1 MALNRQQ
8 LAKILELMGSVHD
21 GEALAAA
28 RRANL
33 LVKNSGVSWETLLG
47 AQSVS
52 LQMNGVQR
60 SPAAAS
66 QRPERPEWPRATN
79 GHGRELT
86 SYEMLYALLHSNRT
100 PGLIKRRLKPMED
113 RLEQGDVGEDELT
126 ELRAL
131 FKRYV
136 VPTAEA

>member
-8 LAKILELMGSVHD
+8 LAKILELMGSIHD

-28 RRANL
+28 RRATL

-52 LQMNGVQR
+52 LPVNGVQR
-60 SPAAAS
+60 PAPA
-66 QRPERPEWPRATN
+66 QPERPRASN

-100 PGLIKRRLKPMED
+100 PALLKRRLKPMEAK
-113 RLEQGDVGEDELT
+113 LEDGDVGEDELV

-136 VPTAEA
+136 VTTAEA

>member
-28 RRANL
+28 RRAHM
-33 LVKNSGVSWETLLG
+33 LVKNSGVSWDTLLG
-47 AQSVS
+47 AQSFS
-52 LQMNGVQR
+52 MARASSPSETVQTT
-60 SPAAAS
+60 
-66 QRPERPEWPRATN
+66 ERPRAPN

-86 SYEMLYALLHSNRT
+86 SYEMFYALLHSNRT
-100 PGLIKRRLKPMED
+100 PALVKKRLKPLEG
-113 RLEQGDVGEDELT
+113 RLVDGDVDDAVLQ

-136 VPTAEA
+136 VVSAGA

>member
-8 LAKILELMGSVHD
+8 LAKILELMGSAHD

-28 RRANL
+28 RRAHM

-47 AQSVS
+47 AQIIR
-52 LQMNGVQR
+52 LNTNA
-60 SPAAAS
+60 P
-66 QRPERPEWPRATN
+66 QRPPVQEPPRPRASN

-100 PGLIKRRLKPMED
+100 PALVKRRLKPMEAK
-113 RLEQGDVGEDELT
+113 LEDGDVEEEALE

-136 VPTAEA
+136 VVTAGA

>member
-28 RRANL
+28 RRAHM

-47 AQSVS
+47 AQSIS
-52 LQMNGVQR
+52 FA
-60 SPAAAS
+60 SPAS
-66 QRPERPEWPRATN
+66 QRAGTPQTQERPRAAN
-79 GHGRELT
+79 PHGRELT
-86 SYEMLYALLHSNRT
+86 TYEMLYALLHSNRT
-100 PGLIKRRLKPMED
+100 PAMIKKRLKP
-113 RLEQGDVGEDELT
+113 LESKVADGDVGEEVLQ
-126 ELRAL
+126 ELRSL

-136 VPTAEA
+136 VATAGA

>member
-28 RRANL
+28 RRAHM
-33 LVKNSGVSWETLLG
+33 LVKNSGVSWDTLLG
-47 AQSVS
+47 AQSFS
-52 LQMNGVQR
+52 LARNG
-60 SPAAAS
+60 AS
-66 QRPERPEWPRATN
+66 AEAPQTAERPRATN

-100 PGLIKRRLKPMED
+100 PTLVKKRLKPLED
-113 RLEQGDVGEDELT
+113 KLVEGDVDDAVLQ

-136 VPTAEA
+136 VVSAGA

>member
-28 RRANL
+28 RRATL
-33 LVKNSGVSWETLLG
+33 LVRNSGVSWETLLG
-47 AQSVS
+47 AQSVT
-52 LQMNGVQR
+52 LPVNGVH
-60 SPAAAS
+60 AAAAP
-66 QRPERPEWPRATN
+66 RPERPRPGT

-100 PGLIKRRLKPMED
+100 PVPVKRRLKPMET
-113 RLEQGDVGEDELT
+113 RLEDGDVGEDELI

-136 VPTAEA
+136 VAAAEA

>member
-47 AQSVS
+47 AQSVA
-52 LQMNGVQR
+52 LAMNGVQR
-60 SPAAAS
+60 PAEP
-66 QRPERPEWPRATN
+66 QPERPRATN

-100 PGLIKRRLKPMED
+100 PALVKRRLKPMESK
-113 RLEQGDVGEDELT
+113 LEDGDVGEAELV

-136 VPTAEA
+136 VTTAEA

>member
-28 RRANL
+28 RRAHM
-33 LVKNSGVSWETLLG
+33 LVKNSGVSWDTLLG
-47 AQSVS
+47 AQSIS
-52 LQMNGVQR
+52 LAKNG
-60 SPAAAS
+60 ATAAS
-66 QRPERPEWPRATN
+66 GQPADRPRATN

-100 PGLIKRRLKPMED
+100 PTLIKRRLKP
-113 RLEQGDVGEDELT
+113 LEGKLVDGDVDDAVLQ
-126 ELRAL
+126 ELRTL

-136 VPTAEA
+136 VVAADV

>member
-28 RRANL
+28 RRAHM
-33 LVKNSGVSWETLLG
+33 LVKNSGVSWDTLLG
-47 AQSVS
+47 AQSIS
-52 LQMNGVQR
+52 LAKNGGTAESRQ
-60 SPAAAS
+60 PAD
-66 QRPERPEWPRATN
+66 RPRATN

-100 PGLIKRRLKPMED
+100 PTLIKKRLKP
-113 RLEQGDVGEDELT
+113 LEGKLVDGDVDDAVLH

-136 VPTAEA
+136 VVAADI

>member
-47 AQSVS
+47 AQSVTLS
-52 LQMNGVQR
+52 MNGVHR
-60 SPAAAS
+60 PAPAPA
-66 QRPERPEWPRATN
+66 QPERPRAGN

-100 PGLIKRRLKPMED
+100 PALVKRRLKPMESK
-113 RLEQGDVGEDELT
+113 LEDGDVGEAELV

-136 VPTAEA
+136 VTTADA

>member
-28 RRANL
+28 RRAHM
-33 LVKNSGVSWETLLG
+33 LVKNSGVSWDTLLG
-47 AQSVS
+47 AQSFS
-52 LQMNGVQR
+52 LAR
-60 SPAAAS
+60 SGTSAEAPQAA
-66 QRPERPEWPRATN
+66 ERPRATN
-79 GHGRELT
+79 GQGRELT

-100 PGLIKRRLKPMED
+100 PTLVKKRLKPLED
-113 RLEQGDVGEDELT
+113 KLVDGDVDDAVLQ

-136 VPTAEA
+136 VVSAGA

>member
-8 LAKILELMGSVHD
+8 LAKILELMGSAHD

-28 RRANL
+28 RRAHM

-52 LQMNGVQR
+52 LRPSGFPPAPPAEPQR
-60 SPAAAS
+60 A
-66 QRPERPEWPRATN
+66 RATN
-79 GHGRELT
+79 AHGRELT

-100 PGLIKRRLKPMED
+100 PTLIKKRLKPLES
-113 RLEQGDVGEDELT
+113 RLEDGDVGEEVLA
-126 ELRAL
+126 ELRTL

-136 VPTAEA
+136 VAAAGA